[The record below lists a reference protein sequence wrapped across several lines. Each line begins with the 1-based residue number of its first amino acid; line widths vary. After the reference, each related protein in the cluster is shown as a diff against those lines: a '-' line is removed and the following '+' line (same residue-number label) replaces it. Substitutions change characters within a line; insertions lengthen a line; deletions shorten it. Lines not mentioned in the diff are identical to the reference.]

1 MRVDGRMIDYNS
13 HDYIELLEDLSRD
26 CESAADDHY
35 CATLVA
41 ASAQAPVPAVQAT
54 PTASE
59 SPPVRPPATATDDD
73 LSECDSAQCAYL
85 NYYRSY
91 RSAADL
97 QSTTLAPIRMT
108 ERQAD

>member
-1 MRVDGRMIDYNS
+1 MRVDGRMIE
-13 HDYIELLEDLSRD
+13 YIELLEDLSRD

-35 CATLVA
+35 GASLVA

-59 SPPVRPPATATDDD
+59 PPPVRPPPTATDDD
-73 LSECDSAQCAYL
+73 LSECDSAQCQYL
-85 NYYRSY
+85 RYYARY

>member
-35 CATLVA
+35 GATLVA
-41 ASAQAPVPAVQAT
+41 DSAQAPVPAVQAT

-59 SPPVRPPATATDDD
+59 TAPSPVTFAEADEDA
-73 LSECDSAQCAYL
+73 CDSAKCIYER
-85 NYYRSY
+85 YYALARSHY
-91 RSAADL
+91 SGESAKI
-97 QSTTLAPIRMT
+97 APIRMT